1 MWKFQSRKL
10 VVTMF
15 QEIRN
20 RVSWE
25 SNLETLDIQSQLK
38 GDFEKI

>member
-15 QEIRN
+15 QEIGN
-20 RVSWE
+20 RVSWK
-25 SNLETLDIQSQLK
+25 SNLETLDIQSKLK